1 MHKKTSVVFYKK
13 CKNRGWIEFRK
24 DTPVPYYRLKDKS
37 RSPKGIQ
44 SAYDMAALCLDIRS

>member
-37 RSPKGIQ
+37 RSQRGIQ